1 MLQKLKTVSLSAA
14 KQARKGAQQAKAA
27 VRSKTAKSDDQYI
40 VALDIGTEFVKALV
54 GKVSK
59 ETGDI
64 TVIGVGRTHQSLS
77 DMQAGAIADIASVV
91 SNCDK
96 ALNDAETQAGVSART
111 AILGIAGELVKGT
124 TTTVRVARKIPTKPL
139 DIAEMEKIIARVQER
154 AEGKAKTQLAWELGG
169 KSVEVRLV
177 NSALVSIE
185 IDGYPVTNP
194 IGFQGKDVVIQLYT
208 AFAPLI
214 HIGALEKTAQELD
227 LDLLAV
233 AAEPFAV
240 ARAVIG
246 NNPNQNLSA
255 ILMDVGGGTTDI
267 AVVNDGGVQGTKMFG
282 IGGRAYTRAIERD
295 LSVEFEQAELLKI
308 GLSTNKV
315 PSQKRPAIEA
325 ALGKTADTWLSGVE
339 LALAEFTKLDH
350 LPHRL
355 FLCGGGSSLDL
366 LMDRLEQTDW
376 YKALPFTRKPSVHY
390 IRPEQIA
397 GITDTTGLVEDHTYI
412 TALGLLRVGMDTLQ
426 FSGAGNSGLKDKLDR
441 MLSV

>member
-1 MLQKLKTVSLSAA
+1 MLQKLKTVGLSAA
-14 KQARKGAQQAKAA
+14 KQARKGAQQARAA

-339 LALAEFTKLDH
+339 LALGEFTKLDH

-397 GITDTTGLVEDHTYI
+397 GITDSTGLVEDHTYI

>member
-1 MLQKLKTVSLSAA
+1 MLQKLKTVGLSAA
-14 KQARKGAQQAKAA
+14 KQARKGAQQVSSK
-27 VRSKTAKSDDQYI
+27 VRAKTAKSDDQYI

-54 GKVSK
+54 GKVST
-59 ETGDI
+59 ETGEI
-64 TVIGVGRTHQSLS
+64 TVIGVGRAHQSLS

-96 ALNDAETQAGVSART
+96 ALNDAETQAGVSVRT

-124 TTTVRVARKIPTKPL
+124 TTTVRVTRKTPTKPL

-282 IGGRAYTRAIERD
+282 IGGRAYTRAIERE
-295 LSVEFEQAELLKI
+295 LSVDFEQAELLKI

-325 ALGKTADTWLSGVE
+325 ALGKTADTWLSGIE
-339 LALAEFTKLDH
+339 LALGEFTKLDH

-366 LMDRLEQTDW
+366 LMDRLEQTEW

-426 FSGAGNSGLKDKLDR
+426 FSGTGSGGIKEKIDR